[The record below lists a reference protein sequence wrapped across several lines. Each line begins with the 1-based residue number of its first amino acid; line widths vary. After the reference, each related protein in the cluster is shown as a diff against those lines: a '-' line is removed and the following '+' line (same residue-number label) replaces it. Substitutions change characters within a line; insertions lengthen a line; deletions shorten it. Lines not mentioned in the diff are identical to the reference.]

1 MDEKLKE
8 KVIQSVE
15 WLVDNNI
22 FGYVQFNAMDGKI
35 QTIAKHQTEKT
46 STSDIK
52 NSESE
57 KSA

>member
-46 STSDIK
+46 FISNKK
-52 NSESE
+52 NLQNEE
-57 KSA
+57 TT